1 MYVPKHFVEP
11 DAGAI
16 AAIVAAHEFAL
27 LVTTQEAR
35 IEATHLPLRFE
46 PASGAKGRL
55 IGHVARANAQ
65 WRCFDGREVM
75 AVFSGPHGYV
85 SPRWYA
91 DAPAVP
97 TRNYVAV
104 HFYGTA
110 RAVEEPERLR
120 EILTALT
127 RHYEADGPWSME
139 KLPADYMAGMLR
151 GIVGVEIA
159 ITRIDAKFKLSQNR
173 PEGDRRNV
181 VAELRASPRAG
192 DRELAAAMQ
201 IYTLAD

>member
-11 DAGAI
+11 DAAAV

-27 LVTTQEAR
+27 LVTTHEAG
-35 IEATHLPLRFE
+35 IEATHLPLSFD
-46 PASGAKGRL
+46 PATGTKGRL

-65 WRCFDGREVM
+65 WRRFDGREVM

-97 TRNYVAV
+97 TWNYVAV
-104 HFYGTA
+104 HIYGTA
-110 RAVEEPERLR
+110 QAVEDPGRLR
-120 EILTALT
+120 EILTSLT
-127 RHYEADGPWSME
+127 RRYESDGPWSME
-139 KLPADYMAGMLR
+139 KLPASYMAGMLR

-159 ITRIDAKFKLSQNR
+159 ITRIEAKFKLSQNR
-173 PEGDRRNV
+173 PEHDRRNV
-181 VAELRASPRAG
+181 VAELSASSRAG
-192 DRELAAAMQ
+192 DRELAETMRRYA
-201 IYTLAD
+201 LAD